1 MYFVDFNFL
10 FIFFIVFRSFWH
22 ILFILLVLPKVSFAF
37 PVKTES
43 AKSHSSD
50 ALRSLLSSLDMNLL
64 NERLEQDS
72 VKLEKDSIKHNILN
86 NIVDKRIK
94 NNIFT
99 RNRLTENSKKE
110 SLLSGKLLAMVLYDK
125 SRTTRTESINKKA
138 LTDYDPLGGGVWG
151 RKRRSIEEYSD
162 FDYEGDDL

>member
-1 MYFVDFNFL
+1 M
-10 FIFFIVFRSFWH
+10 
-22 ILFILLVLPKVSFAF
+22 LPKVSFAF

-64 NERLEQDS
+64 NERLEKDS
-72 VKLEKDSIKHNILN
+72 MKLEKDSILN

-99 RNRLTENSKKE
+99 RNRLAENSKKE